1 MKTQR
6 NTFQMKNRT
15 KPQQDLSEM
24 EISNA
29 PDRKFKVMII
39 KTLTGLEKRMEDIS
53 ETLTTEIKELK
64 KNQSEMKDA
73 INKVGNRVD
82 TINSR
87 LEEAGE

>member
-53 ETLTTEIKELK
+53 ETLNKELRT
-64 KNQSEMKDA
+64 NQ
-73 INKVGNRVD
+73 R
-82 TINSR
+82 
-87 LEEAGE
+87 